1 MRKVKLY
8 ISTSL
13 DGFIATKEGE
23 IDWLVDPTQPNLANE
38 DYGYY
43 KFYDSIDITLM
54 GYNTYRKILDFGI
67 FFPFPE
73 KTNYVFSRNHTR
85 EKDHPVDFI
94 SDDITN
100 FTGKLKQNEGK
111 DIWLVGG
118 GQINQL
124 FLNANLID
132 EMILSIQPVVLG
144 EGLPLFGNGTNFKR
158 FRVDNA
164 RNYNGTMAQVYL
176 VRK

>member
-1 MRKVKLY
+1 
-8 ISTSL
+8 
-13 DGFIATKEGE
+13 
-23 IDWLVDPTQPNLANE
+23 
-38 DYGYY
+38 
-43 KFYDSIDITLM
+43 
-54 GYNTYRKILDFGI
+54 
-67 FFPFPE
+67 
-73 KTNYVFSRNHTR
+73 
-85 EKDHPVDFI
+85 
-94 SDDITN
+94 
-100 FTGKLKQNEGK
+100 LKQNEGK

-132 EMILSIQPVVLG
+132 EMIISIQPVVLG

-158 FRVDNA
+158 FRVDTA